1 LVGLPFVA
9 VAVDPA
15 DTGGDRVTAL
25 TAGIEPASG
34 LEVDVVD
41 GTVTL
46 TGWAVGIDGTVTLT
60 GWAVGV
66 GGAVTLTGGTVTET
80 DGAPTETDVGAT
92 GADTDT
98 PGSPAP
104 QA

>member
-1 LVGLPFVA
+1 MAEVLVGPPFVA
-9 VAVDPA
+9 VAVDRA
-15 DTGGDRVTAL
+15 DTGGDRVTPL
-25 TAGIEPASG
+25 TAGVVPARG
-34 LEVDVVD
+34 LEADVVE

-46 TGWAVGIDGTVTLT
+46 TGGAVGVDGTVTS
-60 GWAVGV
+60 
-66 GGAVTLTGGTVTET
+66 TGGTVTET
-80 DGAPTETDVGAT
+80 DGAPTETDVDAT